1 MLRNV
6 TFCVVSMNNKK
17 KTWPKPRECAVRTG
31 KNFLNRDKN
40 KQKLIWD
47 YVLGSFYCGVRWSLF
62 VVDHKIERDDS
73 FTRVQTSPSSG
84 VSPTVDFN
92 VFDDAVLALTDATQG
107 KVGYRTVLYSI
118 QEVKSDTR
126 QGFFLVSRARS
137 CVKRE
142 VFLRGIYVFLSC
154 WRSSKTLFITALIAH
169 DDFYCLKGVGIAWIS
184 KNNGGGLVTRS

>member
-1 MLRNV
+1 MRS
-6 TFCVVSMNNKK
+6 TDWKI
-17 KTWPKPRECAVRTG
+17 
-31 KNFLNRDKN
+31 LNRDKN

-126 QGFFLVSRARS
+126 QGFLLVSRARS

-142 VFLRGIYVFLSC
+142 VFLRRIYVFLSC
-154 WRSSKTLFITALIAH
+154 WRSSKTLFIIALIAH
-169 DDFYCLKGVGIAWIS
+169 DELYCLKGVGITWIS
-184 KNNGGGLVTRS
+184 KNNGGGLVNRSSLWYTR

>member
-6 TFCVVSMNNKK
+6 TIKH
-17 KTWPKPRECAVRTG
+17 TRPKSRECVVRTG
-31 KNFLNRDKN
+31 KNLLNRDKN
-40 KQKLIWD
+40 ENKLIWD
-47 YVLGSFYCGVRWSLF
+47 DLLGSIYCGVRWSIF

-73 FTRVQTSPSSG
+73 FTRVQTSPSFG

-107 KVGYRTVLYSI
+107 KVGYRTAFYSI

-126 QGFFLVSRARS
+126 QGFLLVSGARA

-142 VFLRGIYVFLSC
+142 VFLRRIYLFLSC
-154 WRSSKTLFITALIAH
+154 WRSSKNLFITTLIAQG
-169 DDFYCLKGVGIAWIS
+169 DLYCLKGAGITWIS
-184 KNNGGGLVTRS
+184 KNNNGGLVTRSSFRYTR

>member
-1 MLRNV
+1 MRS
-6 TFCVVSMNNKK
+6 TDWKI
-17 KTWPKPRECAVRTG
+17 
-31 KNFLNRDKN
+31 LNRDKN

-84 VSPTVDFN
+84 VSPTVDFH

-126 QGFFLVSRARS
+126 QGFLLVSRARS

-142 VFLRGIYVFLSC
+142 VFLRRIYVFLSC

-169 DDFYCLKGVGIAWIS
+169 DDLYCLKGVGIAWIS